1 MFVIGTIICAIFT
14 IHGTIGGHLEVY
26 YKINVQVDQIG
37 FFRSKLKSYG
47 LSHRLQAE
55 NDYFK

>member
-26 YKINVQVDQIG
+26 YKINAQVDQTRVKIQILW
-37 FFRSKLKSYG
+37 SE
-47 LSHRLQAE
+47 LQARVIIIE
-55 NDYFK
+55 F